1 MQDIYKVETH
11 PLALSENMITGDK
24 YRITFL
30 TEGLIRLEYDE
41 EGVFEDRPTQIGVFQ
56 GFSESGLSCSAY
68 RGWNRGSYEKNPP
81 YL

>member
-41 EGVFEDRPTQIGVFQ
+41 EGVFEDRPTQIQ
-56 GFSESGLSCSAY
+56 GFSKSGLSCSAY
-68 RGWNRGSYEKNPP
+68 RGWDRGPYEKNPP

>member
-41 EGVFEDRPTQIGVFQ
+41 EGVFEVMPVR
-56 GFSESGLSCSAY
+56 
-68 RGWNRGSYEKNPP
+68 
-81 YL
+81 

>member
-30 TEGLIRLEYDE
+30 RGTDPS
-41 EGVFEDRPTQIGVFQ
+41 GV
-56 GFSESGLSCSAY
+56 
-68 RGWNRGSYEKNPP
+68 
-81 YL
+81 

>member
-41 EGVFEDRPTQIGVFQ
+41 PEYYRYMICIAAMFFVSFD
-56 GFSESGLSCSAY
+56 FSA
-68 RGWNRGSYEKNPP
+68 
-81 YL
+81 

>member
-30 TEGLIRLEYDE
+30 TEGLIRLEYD
-41 EGVFEDRPTQIGVFQ
+41 
-56 GFSESGLSCSAY
+56 
-68 RGWNRGSYEKNPP
+68 
-81 YL
+81 

>member
-41 EGVFEDRPTQIGVFQ
+41 EGVFEDSPTQIVF
-56 GFSESGLSCSAY
+56 FSVFPIADY
-68 RGWNRGSYEKNPP
+68 RVVRTEDVIEVHTK
-81 YL
+81 

>member
-41 EGVFEDRPTQIGVFQ
+41 E
-56 GFSESGLSCSAY
+56 AY
-68 RGWNRGSYEKNPP
+68 LRIAPRRWCFLGIFRKRTIV
-81 YL
+81 